1 MKTRILATAAAAF
14 TLALAPAAY
23 AQDDA
28 AAASEAADAAAA
40 PDSAS
45 QQFSDAQISGF
56 VNALGEV
63 QKIQAD
69 TSLDAQTKQ
78 TQMASAIQAA
88 GLDVE
93 TFNAIAN
100 QAQSDPA
107 LKQKIDEQS
116 ASHQATP

>member
-1 MKTRILATAAAAF
+1 MKTRILATAATAF

-45 QQFSDAQISGF
+45 QEFSDAQISGF

-69 TSLDAQTKQ
+69 ASLDAQTKQ

-116 ASHQATP
+116 AAHQATP